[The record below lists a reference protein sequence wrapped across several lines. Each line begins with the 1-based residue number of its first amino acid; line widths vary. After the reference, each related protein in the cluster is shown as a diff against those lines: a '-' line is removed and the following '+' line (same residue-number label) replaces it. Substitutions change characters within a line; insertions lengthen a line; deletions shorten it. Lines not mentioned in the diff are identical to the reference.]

1 LHRLSVISAAARR
14 RSRVTAPRVLLVLLV
29 PVLVALGLGVTA
41 PAAGPSTVVIADGV
55 RVAGV
60 DVGGMTS
67 EPARER
73 LRARFEE
80 PVWFAYGTRRWG
92 IQPWKL
98 GAGAAVDEALG
109 RALHARAGETVTL
122 RVYIGERT
130 VRRYV
135 ASLAERFS
143 RPAKDARLTGLVGLV
158 PSISRDQPGV
168 AVRRRAME
176 RAIASALRTGDRARP
191 LPLLVRMVEPKVTR
205 SAFGPV
211 LVIRRESKALNLYDG
226 SRLVQTFGVATGQSQ
241 YPTPLG
247 LFSVVDKQLHP
258 WWRPPD
264 SDWAKGLKPIPP
276 GPGNPLGTR
285 WMGLSAPGVGIH
297 GTPDA
302 ASIGYSASHGCIRMR
317 IPDAEW
323 LFGQVTWGT
332 PVYIVSA

>member
-1 LHRLSVISAAARR
+1 
-14 RSRVTAPRVLLVLLV
+14 VTVPRVLLVLLL
-29 PVLVALGLGVTA
+29 PILVALGLGVTA

-73 LRARFEE
+73 LRARFEQ
-80 PVWFAYGTRRWG
+80 PVWFAYGKRRWG
-92 IQPWKL
+92 IEPWKL
-98 GAGAAVDEALG
+98 GAGAAVDEGLG
-109 RALHARAGETVTL
+109 RALHTGAGENVPL
-122 RVYIGERT
+122 RVYVGERA

-135 ASLAERFS
+135 AQLASRFS
-143 RPAKDARLTGLVGLV
+143 RAPENAKLTGLVGLV
-158 PSISRDQPGV
+158 PSIGRERPGL

-176 RAIASALRTGDRARP
+176 RAIARALRTGDRARP
-191 LPLLVRMVEPKVTR
+191 LPLLVRTLEPSVTR
-205 SAFGPV
+205 EAFGPV
-211 LVIRRESKALNLYDG
+211 VVIRRESKALYLYDG
-226 SRLVQTFGVATGQSQ
+226 SRLVRTFGVATGQSQ

-285 WMGLSAPGVGIH
+285 WMGISAPGVGMH

-302 ASIGYSASHGCIRMR
+302 ASIGYSASHGCIRMQ

>member
-1 LHRLSVISAAARR
+1 VITPASIRPARLGARLTVR
-14 RSRVTAPRVLLVLLV
+14 RGLIVLAV

-41 PAAGPSTVVIADGV
+41 PAAGPSTLVIASGV
-55 RVAGV
+55 QIGGV
-60 DVGGMTS
+60 PVGGMTS

-73 LRARFEE
+73 LRTRFEQ
-80 PVWFAYGTRRWG
+80 PVWFSYGKRRWG
-92 IQPWKL
+92 VQPWKL
-98 GAGAAVDEALG
+98 GTGAAVDEAIG
-109 RALHARAGETVTL
+109 RALHVPPGTNVEL
-122 RVYIGERT
+122 RVYVGERP

-135 ASLAERFS
+135 RALVKRFS
-143 RPAKDARLTGLVGLV
+143 RPAVNARLAGLVGLT
-158 PSISRDQPGV
+158 PTITRERPGV

-176 RAIASALRTGDRARP
+176 RAISRALRTGERAQP
-191 LPLLVRMVEPKVTR
+191 LPLLVRTVEPKVTR
-205 SAFGPV
+205 ADFGPV
-211 LVIRRESKALNLYDG
+211 IVIRRESKTLFLYDG
-226 SRLVQTFGVATGQSQ
+226 SRLVRTFGVATGQSE

-264 SDWAKGLKPIPP
+264 SDWARGLKPIPP

-323 LFGQVTWGT
+323 LFGQVNWGT

>member
-1 LHRLSVISAAARR
+1 MLTPSSLRPSRLSARLTFRRGLIVLVI
-14 RSRVTAPRVLLVLLV
+14 

-41 PAAGPSTVVIADGV
+41 PAAGPSTVVIASGV
-55 RVAGV
+55 TIGGV
-60 DVGGMTS
+60 PVGGMTS

-73 LRARFEE
+73 LRVRFAT
-80 PVWFAYGTRRWG
+80 PVRFVYGKRRWSV
-92 IQPWKL
+92 QPWKL
-98 GAGAAVDEALG
+98 GTGTAVDEAVG
-109 RALHARAGETVTL
+109 RALRARPGETVDL
-122 RVYIGERT
+122 RVYVGGRT

-135 ASLAERFS
+135 ASLANRYG
-143 RPAKDARLTGLVGLV
+143 RPAVNARLAGLVGLA
-158 PSISRDQPGV
+158 PTITRDRPGI

-176 RAIASALRTGDRARP
+176 RVIANALRNGERATP
-191 LPLLVRMVEPKVTR
+191 LPLLVRTVEPKATR
-205 SAFGPV
+205 KDFGPV
-211 LVIRRESKALNLYDG
+211 IVIRRESKALYLYDG
-226 SRLVQTFGVATGQSQ
+226 SRLVRTFGVATGQSQ

-264 SDWAKGLKPIPP
+264 SDWARGLEPIPP

-285 WMGLSAPGVGIH
+285 WIGLSAPGVGIH